1 MQTNPKD
8 ELTRTRAYYDHNT
21 QRFLSY
27 GAQRKLGTIHRPVW
41 GGGVESNAGALHYV
55 DEQILNE
62 KFIRIHPAGEALHVA
77 DFGCGVGASLFYL
90 ADNTNLPFT
99 GVGLTISP
107 VQAKFGQE
115 GAQRRELNAKCS
127 FILGDFLAPPFTKAF
142 DLVFSIES
150 FAHTSQPEAY
160 FRAASQTLKPGGR
173 QVICDDFR
181 TDTGEQGALGSH
193 KMDMLEAYQWGWGVP
208 GVWTTGHVV
217 NLAEQVGLQLTRD
230 RDLTP

>member
-1 MQTNPKD
+1 MTD
-8 ELTRTRAYYDHNT
+8 ESTRQHLIGRLP
-21 QRFLSY
+21 RLIGS
-27 GAQRKLGTIHRPVW
+27 
-41 GGGVESNAGALHYV
+41 GVDYNDAMGVIANMKEVADWSRGWEA
-55 DEQILNE
+55 
-62 KFIRIHPAGEALHVA
+62 AGERHEARGDEALA
-77 DFGCGVGASLFYL
+77 AG
-90 ADNTNLPFT
+90 NTVT
-99 GVGLTISP
+99 AG
-107 VQAKFGQE
+107 
-115 GAQRRELNAKCS
+115 
-127 FILGDFLAPPFTKAF
+127 
-142 DLVFSIES
+142 
-150 FAHTSQPEAY
+150 EAY